1 MNHGPAG
8 LPLALLFVA
17 FLLTF
22 VITRVITRLIRAGKG
37 PFRNNVSGGVHI
49 HHAVPG
55 IILLIIGAITSVAAD
70 GTAPA
75 GEIAAVLIGIGASL
89 VLDEFAMILHMQDV
103 YWSREGQLSVQVVAL
118 TVAALG
124 LLLLGLNPVTTDDD
138 ESARFGAGH
147 VVILVVLVVHIG
159 VLLVCVA
166 KGKYSTAV
174 IGAYLP
180 PVAWIGAVR
189 LARPGSRWARKHYSK
204 AKLDRATYRAEHFDA
219 QFGSYGL
226 KLADLVA
233 GRPSQPDPEA
243 PSTAA

>member
-22 VITRVITRLIRAGKG
+22 VITRVITRLIRAGRG

-103 YWSREGQLSVQVVAL
+103 YW
-118 TVAALG
+118 
-124 LLLLGLNPVTTDDD
+124 
-138 ESARFGAGH
+138 
-147 VVILVVLVVHIG
+147 
-159 VLLVCVA
+159 
-166 KGKYSTAV
+166 
-174 IGAYLP
+174 
-180 PVAWIGAVR
+180 
-189 LARPGSRWARKHYSK
+189 
-204 AKLDRATYRAEHFDA
+204 
-219 QFGSYGL
+219 
-226 KLADLVA
+226 
-233 GRPSQPDPEA
+233 
-243 PSTAA
+243 

>member
-22 VITRVITRLIRAGKG
+22 VITRVITRLIRAGRG

-147 VVILVVLVVHIG
+147 VVMTGDIKVDQTPYD
-159 VLLVCVA
+159 
-166 KGKYSTAV
+166 GKPTDIPALSRLGDEGIDLFMCDSTNAT
-174 IGAYLP
+174 I
-180 PVAWIGAVR
+180 
-189 LARPGSRWARKHYSK
+189 PGISASEAGIEETLTR
-204 AKLDRATYRAEHFDA
+204 
-219 QFGSYGL
+219 
-226 KLADLVA
+226 LVA
-233 GRPSQPDPEA
+233 AGDLERTDGRCRLSPRLVGFRDFFFF
-243 PSTAA
+243 

>member
-22 VITRVITRLIRAGKG
+22 VITRTITRMIRAGRG

-55 IILLIIGAITSVAAD
+55 IILLIIGAVTSVAAD
-70 GTAPA
+70 GASPV
-75 GEIAAVLIGIGASL
+75 GEIAAVLIGVGASL

-124 LLLLGLNPVTTDDD
+124 LLVLGFDPFTSDD
-138 ESARFGAGH
+138 EGAHFGAGH
-147 VVILVVLVVHIG
+147 VVLLVILVVHVG
-159 VLLVCVA
+159 ALLACVA

-180 PVAWIGAVR
+180 PVAWIGAIR
-189 LARPGSRWARKHYSK
+189 LARPHSRWARRHYSK
-204 AKLDRATYRAEHFDA
+204 DKQERAAYRTEHFDA
-219 QFGSYGL
+219 RFGGYGL
-226 KLADLVA
+226 RLADLVA
-233 GRPSQPDPEA
+233 GKPSQPDPG
-243 PSTAA
+243 PSTAAS